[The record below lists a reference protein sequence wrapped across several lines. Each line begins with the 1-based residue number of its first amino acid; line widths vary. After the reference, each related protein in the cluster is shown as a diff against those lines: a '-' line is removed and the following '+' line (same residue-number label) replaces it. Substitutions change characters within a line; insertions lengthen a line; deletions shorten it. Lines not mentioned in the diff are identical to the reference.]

1 MYGSIEGVKDNLPRF
16 ADVIKPDIEA
26 IGRLD
31 VKHSTIET
39 FLKEF
44 TALVETA
51 LANSYQIPIRNPD
64 GTTPALI
71 NTIVNNLA
79 AHKLASRFHQ
89 SIGNDE
95 NFSFSS
101 LRTDANNI
109 LKSLVSGEYSLLGVA
124 KAGAIS
130 TGDSELDEILLE
142 SDDDVFFTLED
153 AHHWQ
158 IKL

>member
-16 ADVIKPDIEA
+16 ADVIKPDA
-26 IGRLD
+26 QATGRLD

-44 TALVETA
+44 TALVDTA
-51 LANSYQIPIRNPD
+51 LAKTYQIPIKNPD
-64 GTTPALI
+64 GTTPDLI

-79 AHKLASRFHQ
+79 AYKLASRFHQ
-89 SIGNDE
+89 TIGNDE

-101 LRTDANNI
+101 LRKDANDI
-109 LKSLVSGEYSLLGVA
+109 LKSLVAGDYTLLGA
-124 KAGAIS
+124 ARAAAIS
-130 TGDSELDEILLE
+130 TGDSELDELLAE
-142 SDDDVFFTLED
+142 ADDDVFFTLED
-153 AHHWQ
+153 PELWQ